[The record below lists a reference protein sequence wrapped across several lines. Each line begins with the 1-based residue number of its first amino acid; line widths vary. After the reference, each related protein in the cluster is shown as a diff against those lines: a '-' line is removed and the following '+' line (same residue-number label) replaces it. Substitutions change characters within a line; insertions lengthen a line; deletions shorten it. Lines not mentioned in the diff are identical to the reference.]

1 MVDAAHAENIPV
13 TVCGEMAG
21 DPHSG
26 LLLVGMGVDKLSMTP
41 SALPEVKRAIRS
53 TSFNQLQALGEDVLN
68 MQEIADIRARVNATL
83 SDEGDERFVGGVNG
97 NGETTRYK

>member
-1 MVDAAHAENIPV
+1 
-13 TVCGEMAG
+13 MAG

-83 SDEGDERFVGGVNG
+83 SDEDDERFVGGING
-97 NGETTRYK
+97 NGETALQMRLSLF